1 MSGNNLLVDFLYG
14 VVMLS
19 LLTFGVDLTLFEVL
33 LVQHGLSLI
42 MSLRIWLLHLLLIC
56 QLGYWSCACWQLHE
70 TASTSG
76 ETYGGK
82 SVNQV
87 IRNYEKIC
95 QNLGLE
101 DNIGIVTGNWG
112 CGAFGGDP
120 ELKTIIQWLAASQV
134 IVSSAVKK
142 ERKQRSSFF
151 YLFFLKNVVYGI

>member
-1 MSGNNLLVDFLYG
+1 M
-14 VVMLS
+14 
-19 LLTFGVDLTLFEVL
+19 
-33 LVQHGLSLI
+33 
-42 MSLRIWLLHLLLIC
+42 
-56 QLGYWSCACWQLHE
+56 HE

-151 YLFFLKNVVYGI
+151 FPLFLKNVVYGIGWNSSILIYILLTEYTLCTSF